1 MIRHSII
8 IFALLLASL
17 NAEQLK
23 IVADSF
29 KADEKKRTSIF
40 IGNVKIK
47 KGSDELNASKVT
59 VYTDA
64 DQKPKKMVVE
74 GDVSFYI
81 KTETDDTYRG
91 TSQKAV
97 LLPIKKIY
105 KFYTD
110 VHLQQINQKKDITG
124 DEVIIDTIKGKAF
137 AKGAER
143 KPVIMIFD
151 IPDKNESK

>member
-8 IFALLLASL
+8 IFAILFASL

-23 IVADSF
+23 ITAKSF
-29 KADEKKRTSIF
+29 NADEKKRISVFT
-40 IGNVKIK
+40 GNVKIK
-47 KGSDELNASKVT
+47 KGSDELNATKVT

-64 DQKPKKMVVE
+64 DHKPTKMVAE

-81 KTETDDTYRG
+81 ETETGDTYRG

-97 LLPIKKIY
+97 LLPVKKVY
-105 KFYTD
+105 EFYTN
-110 VHLQQINQKKDITG
+110 VRLQQINRKKEIDG
-124 DEVIIDTIKGKAF
+124 DEVMIDTINGKAF

-151 IPDKNESK
+151 IPDKDESE